1 MLLLLWTVS
10 IPYYQNLWTAI
21 DVCKVCKSLARTHG
35 CCSIVWSK
43 LTVPLKCL
51 LRYTEIFMHFNT
63 AEFFFFF
70 FEYWVLKWR
79 YHFYCNFVSQI
90 CKNSLWERNCQW
102 KELCIVIFCETFW
115 FIFKYIHTIPCF
127 LLFFFSHQY
136 IQSWALIQTGFQ
148 QVPFS
153 FGLKFWHLKRF
164 V

>member
-1 MLLLLWTVS
+1 MYVKFARVWLVHMAVAALYDL
-10 IPYYQNLWTAI
+10 NLQYHWN
-21 DVCKVCKSLARTHG
+21 VCYGIQKSLCTL
-35 CCSIVWSK
+35 I
-43 LTVPLKCL
+43 L
-51 LRYTEIFMHFNT
+51 LS
-63 AEFFFFF
+63 FFFF